1 MQNLMNKKITLYIL
15 SFIITLV
22 VSATHVK
29 AEEEFL
35 ASEKAFKFSAN
46 LIAPDKIEVHYKI
59 ADGYYLYRERFA
71 FSAEK
76 AKLSD
81 PNIPKGKIKFDPNFE
96 KEVEI
101 YRNNISIIIPVEAKT
116 AFTLKAISQGC
127 ADKGLCYPPMES
139 VGKISLDIRQATNDI
154 EASDSNE
161 TSVSRSQPATTE
173 MGQIEASL
181 ASHDLLII
189 LPLFFLLGLGLS
201 FTPCVLPMV
210 PILSVIIVGEGEQVS
225 RRRGLLLS
233 LAYSLGMALVYTL
246 LGTAAGLIGE
256 GLSAILQNPV
266 VLISFA
272 LLMTVMSL
280 SMFDVFQM
288 QMPSAIQLTLTRL
301 SDQQKS
307 GKLFSVFLMG
317 SLSALI
323 VGPCVAAPLA
333 GVLVYLSQT
342 RDVVIAS
349 SALFFMAM
357 GMSVPLLLLGVSAG
371 SLLPRAGAW
380 MGAVKPFFGVLMLA
394 MAAWMV
400 ASIISPVV
408 LMLIWGILSF
418 AYGVF
423 LLWPKKWTLSIKFI
437 GVIFVGLGLI
447 ELSGVAIGS
456 RDVWSPWTSAT
467 TSQLAATKFKRVKTI
482 EDVELAIRAANGR
495 VVMLDF
501 YADWCVSC
509 LEMEKLTFSDK
520 RVRAELDQMLLI
532 QADVTA
538 NDADDKALLK
548 KYGLFGPPGILFFN
562 ASGNE
567 MRNQRI
573 IGFQSAQKF
582 LENIKKIK

>member
-1 MQNLMNKKITLYIL
+1 MQNLMNKKITLHIL
-15 SFIITLV
+15 SLIITLV
-22 VSATHVK
+22 VSAAHVK

-35 ASEKAFKFSAN
+35 APEQAFKFSAN

-71 FSAEK
+71 FSTEK
-76 AKLSD
+76 VKLGD
-81 PNIPKGKIKFDPNFE
+81 PIIPKGKIKFDPNFE

-139 VGKISLDIRQATNDI
+139 VGKISLDIKQATNDI
-154 EASDSNE
+154 EASDRNE
-161 TSVSRSQPATTE
+161 TSVSRTQPATTE

-225 RRRGLLLS
+225 RQRGLLLS

-266 VLISFA
+266 VLISFS
-272 LLMTVMSL
+272 LLMTIMSL
-280 SMFDVFQM
+280 SMFDVFQL
-288 QMPSAIQLTLTRL
+288 QMPSSIQLTLTRL

-423 LLWPKKWTLSIKFI
+423 LLWPKKWSLSIKFI
-437 GVIFVGLGLI
+437 GMIFVGLGLV
-447 ELSGVAIGS
+447 ELSGIAIGS

-467 TSQLAATKFKRVKTI
+467 TSQLEATKFKRVKTI

-520 RVRAELDQMLLI
+520 QVRKELDQMLLI

-562 ASGNE
+562 ASGEE

-582 LENIKKIK
+582 LENIKK

>member
-1 MQNLMNKKITLYIL
+1 MKNLMNKKISLHIL

-35 ASEKAFKFSAN
+35 APEKAFKFSAN

-76 AKLSD
+76 AKVGD

-139 VGKISLDIRQATNDI
+139 VGKISLDIKQATNDI

-272 LLMTVMSL
+272 LLMTIMSL
-280 SMFDVFQM
+280 SMFDVFQL
-288 QMPSAIQLTLTRL
+288 QMPSAIQLTLARL

-380 MGAVKPFFGVLMLA
+380 MGAVKPFFGVLMLG

-400 ASIISPVV
+400 ASLISPVV

-418 AYGVF
+418 SYGVF
-423 LLWPKKWTLSIKFI
+423 LLWPKKWTPSIKFI

-567 MRNQRI
+567 MSNQRI

-582 LENIKKIK
+582 LENIKK

>member
-1 MQNLMNKKITLYIL
+1 MQRSVKNKAIQLVV
-15 SFIITLV
+15 SFIIALTA
-22 VSATHVK
+22 SATNVH

-35 ASEKAFKFSAN
+35 APEQAFKLSAK
-46 LIAPDKIEVHYKI
+46 LIASNKIEVRYKI
-59 ADGYYLYRERFA
+59 AEGYYLYRERFA
-71 FSAEK
+71 FSAENV
-76 AKLSD
+76 KLGD
-81 PNIPKGKIKFDPNFE
+81 PQIPKGKIKFDPNFE
-96 KEVEI
+96 KELEI
-101 YRNNISIIIPVEAKT
+101 YRQDLRIIIPVEAKT
-116 AFTLKAISQGC
+116 DFSLKVISQGC
-127 ADKGLCYPPMES
+127 ADRGLCYPPSEALVKLSIANIIPNTES
-139 VGKISLDIRQATNDI
+139 EVASIEKNDSSSPSI
-154 EASDSNE
+154 
-161 TSVSRSQPATTE
+161 TSE
-173 MGQIEASL
+173 MGRIEASL
-181 ASHDLLII
+181 ASHDLLLI

-225 RRRGLLLS
+225 RKRGLLLS

-256 GLSAILQNPV
+256 GLSATLQNPV

-280 SMFDVFQM
+280 SMFDIFQL
-288 QMPSAIQLTLTRL
+288 QMPAAIQLTLSRL
-301 SDQQKS
+301 SEQQKR
-307 GKLFSVFLMG
+307 GRLWGVFLMG

-371 SLLPRAGAW
+371 TLLPRAGAW
-380 MGAVKPFFGVLMLA
+380 MGAFKPFFGVLMLA

-400 ASIISPVV
+400 ASIIPPVV
-408 LMLIWGILSF
+408 LMLIWGLLSF

-423 LLWPKKWTLSIKFI
+423 LLWPKKWTVSIKFI
-437 GVIFVGLGLI
+437 GCIFIALGLV
-447 ELSGVAIGS
+447 ELSGIAIGS
-456 RDVWSPWTSAT
+456 RDVWSPWTSAS
-467 TSQLAATKFKRVKTI
+467 TSQLTATKFKRVKTI
-482 EDVELAIRAANGR
+482 EDVELAIQAANGR

-509 LEMEKLTFSDK
+509 IEMEKLTFSDK

-538 NDADDKALLK
+538 NNSDDKALLK

-562 ASGNE
+562 ESGNE
-567 MRNQRI
+567 MRNKRI

-582 LENIKKIK
+582 LENIKK

>member
-1 MQNLMNKKITLYIL
+1 MRLFLKNKTTHLLM
-15 SFIITLV
+15 SFSFMLIAGIANGAV
-22 VSATHVK
+22 G
-29 AEEEFL
+29 EEFL
-35 ASEKAFKFSAN
+35 PPEQAFKLSAKQ
-46 LIAPDKIEVHYKI
+46 IANNKIEITYKI

-76 AKLSD
+76 AKIGE
-81 PNIPKGKIKFDPNFE
+81 PQIPKGKVKFDPNFE

-101 YRNNISIIIPVEAKT
+101 YRQEVRIIIPVVANEE
-116 AFTLKAISQGC
+116 FSLKAISQGC
-127 ADKGLCYPPMES
+127 ADKGLCYPPMETFVKLSLETNVKSTNVNDDES
-139 VGKISLDIRQATNDI
+139 VEKTDNTSLKLD
-154 EASDSNE
+154 
-161 TSVSRSQPATTE
+161 TE
-173 MGQIEASL
+173 MGKIEASL
-181 ASHDLLII
+181 ASQNLLLI

-256 GLSAILQNPV
+256 GLSAFLQNPV

-280 SMFDVFQM
+280 SMFDVFQL

-301 SDQQKS
+301 SEQQKR
-307 GKLFSVFLMG
+307 GKLYGVFLMG

-394 MAAWMV
+394 MAAWMI
-400 ASIISPVV
+400 ASLISPVV
-408 LMLIWGILSF
+408 LMLIWGALSV

-423 LLWPKKWTLSIKFI
+423 LLWPKKWKLSIKCIGIIFI
-437 GVIFVGLGLI
+437 ALGLM
-447 ELSGVAIGS
+447 ELSGIAIGS
-456 RDVWSPWTSAT
+456 RDVWSPWTSAS
-467 TSQLAATKFKRVKTI
+467 TSQRAATKFKRVKTI
-482 EDVELAIRAANGR
+482 EDVEQAIRAANRR

-520 RVRAELDQMLLI
+520 RVREQLDQMLLI

-567 MRNQRI
+567 MRDQRI

-582 LENIKKIK
+582 LEIVKK